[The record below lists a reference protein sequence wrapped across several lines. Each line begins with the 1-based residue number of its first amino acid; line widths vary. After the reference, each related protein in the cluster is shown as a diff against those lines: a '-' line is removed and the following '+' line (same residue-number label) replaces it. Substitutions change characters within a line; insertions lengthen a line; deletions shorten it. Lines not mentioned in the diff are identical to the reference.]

1 MNKAIGKNSIKGV
14 WKKALSWILMMSM
27 TISLTAAL
35 FPVTAMAATQSSAK
49 SFMDKNKGIQI
60 HNGGSECVAL
70 YNQYLYKVFGKT
82 APSVNYA
89 YQIYDRN
96 HWGWERIPASR
107 IKEYKVGDIV
117 VYGPGNGRDV
127 GKYGH
132 VALVY
137 SVNKGKVVKL
147 FEQNWAGNPKA
158 ALYNWH
164 GARLKGIIRPSFS
177 DVVPT
182 GLSITSSMTLKI
194 NEGRKISATITP
206 SNVPSSKKGISWK
219 SSNSSVAKVDSSGQ
233 VKGLKA
239 GTAIITATCSA
250 NKKVTAKCS
259 VTVISGIPSTSV
271 NISKSAL
278 TLNPGKTATITA
290 SVNPANASNRSIK
303 WTSSDTSV
311 ATVSNGKITAVKG
324 GTAVIKATAGDGNSY
339 ASCTVT
345 VILANGVYKLKHV
358 GTGKMMNYAWGWK
371 EFAYKPIFLYNRD
384 GSVEQTFRFRH
395 INNGKF
401 EIDIMH
407 KEGGVMNVWTSKT
420 VGEGQK
426 IGSWTKTNDDT
437 QRFLVTF
444 VNKNTV
450 ILRSAQNSSL
460 AVAPDGSARGY
471 LKLVKYNIN
480 DKNQQW
486 VIEN

>member
-1 MNKAIGKNSIKGV
+1 MWRKV
-14 WKKALSWILMMSM
+14 LSWILMMSM

-60 HNGGSECVAL
+60 HNRGSECVAL

-82 APSVNYA
+82 APNVNYA

-96 HWGWERIPASR
+96 HWGWEKIPASR

-250 NKKVTAKCS
+250 NKKV
-259 VTVISGIPSTSV
+259 
-271 NISKSAL
+271 NIRHK
-278 TLNPGKTATITA
+278 PHCPPRHYRAT
-290 SVNPANASNRSIK
+290 PPQE
-303 WTSSDTSV
+303 
-311 ATVSNGKITAVKG
+311 
-324 GTAVIKATAGDGNSY
+324 GN
-339 ASCTVT
+339 
-345 VILANGVYKLKHV
+345 
-358 GTGKMMNYAWGWK
+358 
-371 EFAYKPIFLYNRD
+371 
-384 GSVEQTFRFRH
+384 
-395 INNGKF
+395 
-401 EIDIMH
+401 
-407 KEGGVMNVWTSKT
+407 
-420 VGEGQK
+420 
-426 IGSWTKTNDDT
+426 
-437 QRFLVTF
+437 
-444 VNKNTV
+444 
-450 ILRSAQNSSL
+450 LRSASPRRYRPS
-460 AVAPDGSARGY
+460 AV
-471 LKLVKYNIN
+471 
-480 DKNQQW
+480 
-486 VIEN
+486 